1 MKKLLFILVIT
12 ACALSSKAQSPNYT
26 LINTS
31 DDPIYTT
38 PVEIMPE
45 YKGGMNR
52 FYDRLRRIQ
61 YLYFARI
68 QNKQGKVMVSMV
80 IEKDGS
86 VSNTKIM
93 NGFVEEQDKEIL
105 RVVNNLNKWKPGMHN
120 GQPVRVAYNVPLNFK
135 LVPIPARVN

>member
-1 MKKLLFILVIT
+1 MKKFLFILITT
-12 ACALSSKAQSPNYT
+12 ACALNSRAQSPNYT
-26 LINTS
+26 LINTTIE
-31 DDPIYTT
+31 PIYTT
-38 PVEIMPE
+38 PVEVMPE

-52 FYDRLRRIQ
+52 FYDRLKSIQ
-61 YLYFARI
+61 YLYYARM
-68 QNKQGKVMVSMV
+68 QNKQGKVMVTMV

-135 LVPIPARVN
+135 LVPIPPRYN